1 MKKLLIVFTAVCLLF
16 TAACSNAGTSDSAG
30 ENETSAT
37 GAGGNNPA
45 MATYDAYLNMMGKSM
60 EPHFDLYLKEMA
72 AAVKL
77 KKQVVA
83 TVNGEEV
90 YNTDLAIYKA
100 DRKFTELSVGSTTHI
115 DKAGNFKYNDRQML
129 EFKIEQMLAAQ
140 QAQKDGHSL
149 TDSELDK
156 LVESNLLQQD
166 KLIPNYSERLIKAC
180 GMSRDEYKN
189 KVAIP
194 KIKEEMLFSNFR
206 QDFSLSSDQSGGYEQ
221 KIAVL
226 KKSAD
231 IKYFI

>member
-1 MKKLLIVFTAVCLLF
+1 MKKVIIPAAVLIVL
-16 TAACSNAGTSDSAG
+16 TAAVITVIALNPFSSDKSANG
-30 ENETSAT
+30 ASA
-37 GAGGNNPA
+37 ADGNSTA
-45 MATYDAYLNMMGKSM
+45 SGDSLSDTLAELYSSM
-60 EPHFDLYLKEMA
+60 LED
-72 AAVKL
+72 
-77 KKQVVA
+77 KQVVA

-221 KIAVL
+221 KIAEL